1 MTDTAATRPYGVL
14 GRVLGHSYTPT
25 IYKELAG
32 LEYVRFER
40 EPEDLAAFMTGDEW
54 EGTNVTIPYKRAVM
68 EYLDELS
75 PLAERMGNV
84 NTITRLPDGRL
95 RGDNTDYFGFQ
106 CLVEELGVE
115 VAGKKVL
122 VLGATGGAGTTAS
135 MVLGDLG
142 ATVVPVG
149 RTSEVNYGNIA
160 QQSDAALLVNCTP
173 AGMFPHCPD
182 APCTLEGL
190 DALEGVI
197 DIVYNPA
204 RTGLMLEAERR
215 GIPCIGGLLMLVAQ
229 AAQAV
234 ERYTGQVTPR
244 ERILDVTERLSRR
257 EQNIAL
263 IGMPGSGKTRVGEQI
278 ALLTGREHIDLDAAL
293 EKRLGMPCADYI
305 VERGEAA
312 FREQETAALSD
323 ISKRSGLVLSTGGGV
338 VTRDE
343 NYPLLHQNSQIVML
357 NRKLDELAHKGRPIT
372 ARDGIDKLAEQR
384 MPRYCAWADYIIDSR
399 DCAANTAQALLDT
412 LYPAKKGQ
420 VYFGRFY
427 LGKRR
432 RPQDRP
438 RQPTTKEAT
447 MKALVINGPNLNMLG
462 IREPGIYGSDNYDR
476 LVQICKEAGAAQGFD
491 EVEVFQSNHEGS
503 IVDKIQ
509 EAYGKVDGIV
519 INPAAYTHTSVA
531 ILDALKAVAIPAV
544 EVHISAVET
553 REDFRQISYARLAC
567 FATITG
573 EGLQGYAHALELLG
587 KRLEK

>member
-40 EPEDLAAFMTGDEW
+40 EPEDLEAFMTGNEW

-115 VAGKKVL
+115 VAGKKAL

-142 ATVVPVG
+142 AIVVPVG
-149 RTSEVNYGNIA
+149 RTSEVNYSNIA
-160 QQSDAALLVNCTP
+160 QQSDATLLVNCTP

-234 ERYTGQVTPR
+234 ERYTGQATPR
-244 ERILDVTERLSRR
+244 KRILDVTERLSRR

-278 ALLTGREHIDLDAAL
+278 AQLTGREHIDLDRAL
-293 EKRLGMPCADYI
+293 EERLGMPCADFI

-312 FREQETAALSD
+312 FREQETAALAD

-343 NYPLLHQNSQIVML
+343 NYPLLHQNSQIAML

-384 MPRYCAWADYIIDSR
+384 MPRYRAWADYIIDSR
-399 DCAANTAQALLDT
+399 DCAANTAAAIVET
-412 LYPAKKGQ
+412 LSPAKKGQ

-432 RPQDRP
+432 RSQDQP
-438 RQPTTKEAT
+438 RQPTAKEAT

-476 LVQICKEAGAAQGFD
+476 LVQICQEAGAAQGFD

-553 REDFRQISYARLAC
+553 REDFRQVSYARLAC

-573 EGLQGYAHALELLG
+573 EGLQGYAHALELL
-587 KRLEK
+587 KERLEK

>member
-25 IYKELAG
+25 IFKELAG

-84 NTITRLPDGRL
+84 NTITRLADGRL

-115 VAGKKVL
+115 VADKKAL

-142 ATVVPVG
+142 AIVVPVG
-149 RTSEVNYGNIA
+149 RTSEVNYDNIA

-204 RTGLMLEAERR
+204 RTGLMLGAERR

-244 ERILDVTERLSRR
+244 ERILDVTERLSR
-257 EQNIAL
+257 
-263 IGMPGSGKTRVGEQI
+263 
-278 ALLTGREHIDLDAAL
+278 AL
-293 EKRLGMPCADYI
+293 EERLGMPCADFI
-305 VERGEAA
+305 VEHGEPA
-312 FREQETAALSD
+312 FREQETAALAD

-384 MPRYCAWADYIIDSR
+384 MPRYRAWADYIIDSR

-412 LYPAKKGQ
+412 LPS
-420 VYFGRFY
+420 
-427 LGKRR
+427 
-432 RPQDRP
+432 
-438 RQPTTKEAT
+438 
-447 MKALVINGPNLNMLG
+447 AL
-462 IREPGIYGSDNYDR
+462 
-476 LVQICKEAGAAQGFD
+476 
-491 EVEVFQSNHEGS
+491 
-503 IVDKIQ
+503 
-509 EAYGKVDGIV
+509 
-519 INPAAYTHTSVA
+519 
-531 ILDALKAVAIPAV
+531 
-544 EVHISAVET
+544 
-553 REDFRQISYARLAC
+553 
-567 FATITG
+567 
-573 EGLQGYAHALELLG
+573 
-587 KRLEK
+587 

>member
-1 MTDTAATRPYGVL
+1 MTDTAANRPYGVL

-40 EPEDLAAFMTGDEW
+40 EPEDLAAFMTGNEW

-115 VAGKKVL
+115 IAGKKVL

-142 ATVVPVG
+142 AIVVPVG
-149 RTSEVNYGNIA
+149 RTSEVNYDNIA

-204 RTGLMLEAERR
+204 RTALMLEAEHR
-215 GIPCIGGLLMLVAQ
+215 GILCIGGLLMLVAQ

-234 ERYTGQVTPR
+234 ERYTGQATPR
-244 ERILDVTERLSRR
+244 KRILDVTERLSRR

-278 ALLTGREHIDLDAAL
+278 AQLTGREHIDLDRAL
-293 EKRLGMPCADYI
+293 EERLGMPCADFI
-305 VERGEAA
+305 VERGEVA
-312 FREQETAALSD
+312 FREQETAALAD

-384 MPRYCAWADYIIDSR
+384 MPRYRAWADYIIDSR
-399 DCAANTAQALLDT
+399 DCAANTA
-412 LYPAKKGQ
+412 
-420 VYFGRFY
+420 R
-427 LGKRR
+427 
-432 RPQDRP
+432 
-438 RQPTTKEAT
+438 PTTKEAT

-476 LVQICKEAGAAQGFD
+476 LVQICQEAGAAQGFD

-553 REDFRQISYARLAC
+553 REDFRQVSYARLAC

-573 EGLQGYAHALELLG
+573 EGLQGYAHALELL
-587 KRLEK
+587 KEHLEE

>member
-25 IYKELAG
+25 IYKELVG

-40 EPEDLAAFMTGDEW
+40 EPEDLEAFMTGNEW
-54 EGTNVTIPYKRAVM
+54 EGANVTIPYKRAVM
-68 EYLDELS
+68 DYLDELS

-115 VAGKKVL
+115 VAGKKAL

-142 ATVVPVG
+142 AIVVPVG
-149 RTSEVNYGNIA
+149 RTSEVNYDNIA

-204 RTGLMLEAERR
+204 RTG
-215 GIPCIGGLLMLVAQ
+215 LMLVAQ

-278 ALLTGREHIDLDAAL
+278 ALLTGREHIDLDRAL
-293 EKRLGMPCADYI
+293 EERLGMPCADFI

-312 FREQETAALSD
+312 FREQETAALAG

-384 MPRYCAWADYIIDSR
+384 MPRYRAWADYIIDSR
-399 DCAANTAQALLDT
+399 DCAANTA
-412 LYPAKKGQ
+412 
-420 VYFGRFY
+420 
-427 LGKRR
+427 
-432 RPQDRP
+432 
-438 RQPTTKEAT
+438 
-447 MKALVINGPNLNMLG
+447 
-462 IREPGIYGSDNYDR
+462 
-476 LVQICKEAGAAQGFD
+476 AA
-491 EVEVFQSNHEGS
+491 
-503 IVDKIQ
+503 I
-509 EAYGKVDGIV
+509 
-519 INPAAYTHTSVA
+519 
-531 ILDALKAVAIPAV
+531 
-544 EVHISAVET
+544 VET
-553 REDFRQISYARLAC
+553 L
-567 FATITG
+567 
-573 EGLQGYAHALELLG
+573 
-587 KRLEK
+587 

>member
-1 MTDTAATRPYGVL
+1 MPDTAATRPYGVL

-40 EPEDLAAFMTGDEW
+40 EPEDLATFMTGDEW
-54 EGTNVTIPYKRAVM
+54 EGANVTIPYKRAVM

-142 ATVVPVG
+142 ATVVSVG
-149 RTSEVNYGNIA
+149 RTSEVNYGNSS

-204 RTGLMLEAERR
+204 RTGLMLEAERC
-215 GIPCIGGLLMLVAQ
+215 GIPCVGGLLMLVAQ

-244 ERILDVTERLSRR
+244 ERILNVTERLSHR

-278 ALLTGREHIDLDAAL
+278 AQLTGREHIDLDRAL
-293 EKRLGMPCADYI
+293 EERLGMPCADFI

-312 FREQETAALSD
+312 FRERETAALAD

-384 MPRYCAWADYIIDSR
+384 MPRYRAWADYIIDSR
-399 DCAANTAQALLDT
+399 DCAANTARALT
-412 LYPAKKGQ
+412 KTNTKGTGTF
-420 VYFGRFY
+420 VVVFHSASPN
-427 LGKRR
+427 
-432 RPQDRP
+432 RP
-438 RQPTTKEAT
+438 TAKEAT
-447 MKALVINGPNLNMLG
+447 MKALVINGPNLNLLG
-462 IREPGIYGSDNYDR
+462 IREPGTYGSDNYDR
-476 LVQICKEAGAAQGFD
+476 LVQICQEAGAAQGFD

-553 REDFRQISYARLAC
+553 REDFRQVSYARLAC

-573 EGLQGYAHALELLG
+573 EGLQGYAHALELLRE
-587 KRLEK
+587 RLEK

>member
-1 MTDTAATRPYGVL
+1 MADVTATRPYGVL

-40 EPEDLAAFMTGDEW
+40 EPEDLQTFMTGDEW

-75 PLAERMGNV
+75 PLAERMATSTPSHACPTAACAATTL
-84 NTITRLPDGRL
+84 TISVFSALSRSWALRLP
-95 RGDNTDYFGFQ
+95 
-106 CLVEELGVE
+106 
-115 VAGKKVL
+115 AKKPR
-122 VLGATGGAGTTAS
+122 ARCHRCAGTTAS

-142 ATVVPVG
+142 AIVVPVG
-149 RTSEVNYGNIA
+149 RTSEVNYDNIA

-204 RTGLMLEAERR
+204 RTGLMLEAERH

-234 ERYTGQVTPR
+234 ERYTGQITPR
-244 ERILDVTERLSRR
+244 ERILDVTERLSHR

-278 ALLTGREHIDLDAAL
+278 AELTGHEHIDLDRAL
-293 EKRLGMPCADYI
+293 EERLGMPCADFI

-312 FREQETAALSD
+312 FREQETAELAD

-338 VTRDE
+338 VARDE

-384 MPRYCAWADYIIDSR
+384 MPRYRAWADYIIDSR
-399 DCAANTAQALLDT
+399 DCAANTARAVLDT
-412 LYPAKKGQ
+412 LPPA
-420 VYFGRFY
+420 
-427 LGKRR
+427 L
-432 RPQDRP
+432 
-438 RQPTTKEAT
+438 
-447 MKALVINGPNLNMLG
+447 
-462 IREPGIYGSDNYDR
+462 
-476 LVQICKEAGAAQGFD
+476 
-491 EVEVFQSNHEGS
+491 
-503 IVDKIQ
+503 
-509 EAYGKVDGIV
+509 
-519 INPAAYTHTSVA
+519 
-531 ILDALKAVAIPAV
+531 
-544 EVHISAVET
+544 
-553 REDFRQISYARLAC
+553 
-567 FATITG
+567 
-573 EGLQGYAHALELLG
+573 
-587 KRLEK
+587 

>member
-1 MTDTAATRPYGVL
+1 MPDTAATRPYGVL

-40 EPEDLAAFMTGDEW
+40 EPEDLATFMTGDEW
-54 EGTNVTIPYKRAVM
+54 EGANVTIPYKRAVM

-142 ATVVPVG
+142 APWCPWAARARSTTATAPSNPMPRCSSTVRLPVCSP
-149 RTSEVNYGNIA
+149 TA
-160 QQSDAALLVNCTP
+160 PTLP
-173 AGMFPHCPD
+173 ARSKPRC
-182 APCTLEGL
+182 AR
-190 DALEGVI
+190 GVI

-215 GIPCIGGLLMLVAQ
+215 GIPCVGGLLMLVAQ

-244 ERILDVTERLSRR
+244 ERILNVTERLSRR

-278 ALLTGREHIDLDAAL
+278 AQLTGREHIDLDRAL
-293 EKRLGMPCADYI
+293 EERLGMPCADFI

-312 FREQETAALSD
+312 FRERETAALAD

-384 MPRYCAWADYIIDSR
+384 MPRYRAWADYIIDSR
-399 DCAANTAQALLDT
+399 DCAANTARAVLDT
-412 LYPAKKGQ
+412 LPPA
-420 VYFGRFY
+420 
-427 LGKRR
+427 L
-432 RPQDRP
+432 
-438 RQPTTKEAT
+438 
-447 MKALVINGPNLNMLG
+447 
-462 IREPGIYGSDNYDR
+462 
-476 LVQICKEAGAAQGFD
+476 
-491 EVEVFQSNHEGS
+491 
-503 IVDKIQ
+503 
-509 EAYGKVDGIV
+509 
-519 INPAAYTHTSVA
+519 
-531 ILDALKAVAIPAV
+531 
-544 EVHISAVET
+544 
-553 REDFRQISYARLAC
+553 
-567 FATITG
+567 
-573 EGLQGYAHALELLG
+573 
-587 KRLEK
+587 

>member
-1 MTDTAATRPYGVL
+1 MTDVAATRPYGVL

-40 EPEDLAAFMTGDEW
+40 EPEDLQAFMTGDEW
-54 EGTNVTIPYKRAVM
+54 KGTNVTIPYKRAVM

-115 VAGKKVL
+115 VAGKKAL

-142 ATVVPVG
+142 AIVMPVG
-149 RTSEVNYGNIA
+149 RTSEVNYDNIA

-204 RTGLMLEAERR
+204 RTGLMLGAERR

-263 IGMPGSGKTRVGEQI
+263 IG
-278 ALLTGREHIDLDAAL
+278 REHIDLDRAL
-293 EKRLGMPCADYI
+293 EERLGMPCADFI
-305 VERGEAA
+305 VEHGEPA
-312 FREQETAALSD
+312 FREQETAALAD

-384 MPRYCAWADYIIDSR
+384 MPRYRAWADYIIDSR

-412 LYPAKKGQ
+412 LPS
-420 VYFGRFY
+420 
-427 LGKRR
+427 
-432 RPQDRP
+432 
-438 RQPTTKEAT
+438 
-447 MKALVINGPNLNMLG
+447 AL
-462 IREPGIYGSDNYDR
+462 
-476 LVQICKEAGAAQGFD
+476 
-491 EVEVFQSNHEGS
+491 
-503 IVDKIQ
+503 
-509 EAYGKVDGIV
+509 
-519 INPAAYTHTSVA
+519 
-531 ILDALKAVAIPAV
+531 
-544 EVHISAVET
+544 
-553 REDFRQISYARLAC
+553 
-567 FATITG
+567 
-573 EGLQGYAHALELLG
+573 
-587 KRLEK
+587 

>member
-95 RGDNTDYFGFQ
+95 HGDNTDYFGFQ

-115 VAGKKVL
+115 VAGKKAL

-135 MVLGDLG
+135 MVLGDMG
-142 ATVVPVG
+142 AIVVPVG
-149 RTSEVNYGNIA
+149 RTSEVNYDNIA
-160 QQSDAALLVNCTP
+160 QQSDASLLVNCTP

-204 RTGLMLEAERR
+204 RTGLMLEAERH

-234 ERYTGQVTPR
+234 ERYTGQVTLR

-278 ALLTGREHIDLDAAL
+278 AQLTGREHIDLDRAL
-293 EKRLGMPCADYI
+293 EERLGMPCADFI

-312 FREQETAALSD
+312 FREQETAALTD

-343 NYPLLHQNSQIVML
+343 NYPLHQNSQIVML

-384 MPRYCAWADYIIDSR
+384 MPRHRAWADYIIDSR
-399 DCAANTAQALLDT
+399 DCAANTAHALLDT
-412 LYPAKKGQ
+412 LPPA
-420 VYFGRFY
+420 
-427 LGKRR
+427 L
-432 RPQDRP
+432 
-438 RQPTTKEAT
+438 
-447 MKALVINGPNLNMLG
+447 
-462 IREPGIYGSDNYDR
+462 
-476 LVQICKEAGAAQGFD
+476 
-491 EVEVFQSNHEGS
+491 
-503 IVDKIQ
+503 
-509 EAYGKVDGIV
+509 
-519 INPAAYTHTSVA
+519 
-531 ILDALKAVAIPAV
+531 
-544 EVHISAVET
+544 
-553 REDFRQISYARLAC
+553 
-567 FATITG
+567 
-573 EGLQGYAHALELLG
+573 
-587 KRLEK
+587 

>member
-1 MTDTAATRPYGVL
+1 MTDITATRPYGVL

-68 EYLDELS
+68 DYLDELS

-84 NTITRLPDGRL
+84 NTITRLPDGCL

-142 ATVVPVG
+142 AIVVPVG

-160 QQSDAALLVNCTP
+160 QQSDATLLVNCTP
-173 AGMFPHCPD
+173 AGMFPH
-182 APCTLEGL
+182 
-190 DALEGVI
+190 VI

-263 IGMPGSGKTRVGEQI
+263 IGMPGSGKTRVGEQVDV
-278 ALLTGREHIDLDAAL
+278 LTGREHIDLDHAL
-293 EKRLGMPCADYI
+293 EERLGMPCADFI

-312 FREQETAALSD
+312 FREQETAALAD

-384 MPRYCAWADYIIDSR
+384 MPRYRAWADYIIDSR
-399 DCAANTAQALLDT
+399 DCAANTAQALLET
-412 LYPAKKGQ
+412 LQPA
-420 VYFGRFY
+420 
-427 LGKRR
+427 L
-432 RPQDRP
+432 
-438 RQPTTKEAT
+438 
-447 MKALVINGPNLNMLG
+447 
-462 IREPGIYGSDNYDR
+462 
-476 LVQICKEAGAAQGFD
+476 
-491 EVEVFQSNHEGS
+491 
-503 IVDKIQ
+503 
-509 EAYGKVDGIV
+509 
-519 INPAAYTHTSVA
+519 
-531 ILDALKAVAIPAV
+531 
-544 EVHISAVET
+544 
-553 REDFRQISYARLAC
+553 
-567 FATITG
+567 
-573 EGLQGYAHALELLG
+573 
-587 KRLEK
+587 

>member
-40 EPEDLAAFMTGDEW
+40 EPEDLEAFMTGDEW

-95 RGDNTDYFGFQ
+95 HGDNTDYFGFQ

-115 VAGKKVL
+115 VAGKKAL

-135 MVLGDLG
+135 MVLGDMG
-142 ATVVPVG
+142 AIVVPVG
-149 RTSEVNYGNIA
+149 RTSEVNYDNIA
-160 QQSDAALLVNCTP
+160 QQSDASLLVNCTP

-234 ERYTGQVTPR
+234 ERYTGKATPR

-278 ALLTGREHIDLDAAL
+278 AQLTGREHIDLDRAL
-293 EKRLGMPCADYI
+293 EERLGMPCADFI
-305 VERGEAA
+305 IKCGEAA
-312 FREQETAALSD
+312 FREQETAALAD
-323 ISKRSGLVLSTGGGV
+323 ISKRSGLGA
-338 VTRDE
+338 
-343 NYPLLHQNSQIVML
+343 LH
-357 NRKLDELAHKGRPIT
+357 
-372 ARDGIDKLAEQR
+372 
-384 MPRYCAWADYIIDSR
+384 
-399 DCAANTAQALLDT
+399 
-412 LYPAKKGQ
+412 
-420 VYFGRFY
+420 
-427 LGKRR
+427 RR
-432 RPQDRP
+432 RRGYARRELPSAAPKQPNRDAQPQARRARP
-438 RQPTTKEAT
+438 QGPPHHRARRHRQAGRAAYAALPRLGRLHHRLTRLRRQHRPCPPRHPPTRSLTKTTTK
-447 MKALVINGPNLNMLG
+447 G
-462 IREPGIYGSDNYDR
+462 
-476 LVQICKEAGAAQGFD
+476 AGTF
-491 EVEVFQSNHEGS
+491 VVVFQ
-503 IVDKIQ
+503 
-509 EAYGKVDGIV
+509 
-519 INPAAYTHTSVA
+519 
-531 ILDALKAVAIPAV
+531 
-544 EVHISAVET
+544 
-553 REDFRQISYARLAC
+553 
-567 FATITG
+567 
-573 EGLQGYAHALELLG
+573 LQR
-587 KRLEK
+587 KQP

>member
-1 MTDTAATRPYGVL
+1 MAACAAT
-14 GRVLGHSYTPT
+14 TPT
-25 IYKELAG
+25 TLVFSVWSRSWALK
-32 LEYVRFER
+32 
-40 EPEDLAAFMTGDEW
+40 
-54 EGTNVTIPYKRAVM
+54 
-68 EYLDELS
+68 
-75 PLAERMGNV
+75 
-84 NTITRLPDGRL
+84 LPD
-95 RGDNTDYFGFQ
+95 
-106 CLVEELGVE
+106 
-115 VAGKKVL
+115 KKVL

-142 ATVVPVG
+142 AIVVPVG
-149 RTSEVNYGNIA
+149 RTSEVNYDNIA

-215 GIPCIGGLLMLVAQ
+215 GIPCIGGLLMLAAQ

-234 ERYTGQVTPR
+234 ERYTGKATPR
-244 ERILDVTERLSRR
+244 ERILDVTERLSHR

-278 ALLTGREHIDLDAAL
+278 AQLTGREHFDLDRAL
-293 EKRLGMPCADYI
+293 EERLGMPCADYI

-312 FREQETAALSD
+312 FREQETAALAD

-357 NRKLDELAHKGRPIT
+357 NRKLDELAHKGRPSPPAMASTSWPSSVCRATAPGPTASSTHATAPPTPRLPSSTPFHQPSSKNHHKGDRPLCGGFSFRLT
-372 ARDGIDKLAEQR
+372 AR
-384 MPRYCAWADYIIDSR
+384 S
-399 DCAANTAQALLDT
+399 TA
-412 LYPAKKGQ
+412 
-420 VYFGRFY
+420 
-427 LGKRR
+427 
-432 RPQDRP
+432 
-438 RQPTTKEAT
+438 KEAT

-476 LVQICKEAGAAQGFD
+476 LVQICQEAGAAQGFD

-509 EAYGKVDGIV
+509 EAYWQGRRHRHQPGRLHAHERGDPRRAQSRRHPRRRGPHQRRRDPRGLPPGELRTPGLLRHHHRRGLAGLCPCVGAAERVSRKVKCQPQQTAV
-519 INPAAYTHTSVA
+519 ACSHSAPAAYKTKKPRPSSGPGLINDGAPWRIRTVDLGIRSP
-531 ILDALKAVAIPAV
+531 LLYPT
-544 EVHISAVET
+544 ELME
-553 REDFRQISYARLAC
+553 QITARPS
-567 FATITG
+567 
-573 EGLQGYAHALELLG
+573 
-587 KRLEK
+587 KRKPVRRK

>member
-32 LEYVRFER
+32 LDYVRFER

-115 VAGKKVL
+115 VASKKAL

-135 MVLGDLG
+135 MVLDDLG
-142 ATVVPVG
+142 AIVVPVG
-149 RTSEVNYGNIA
+149 RTSEVNYDDIA

-182 APCTLEGL
+182 APCMLEGL

-244 ERILDVTERLSRR
+244 EHILDVTERLSRR

-263 IGMPGSGKTRVGEQI
+263 IGMPGSGKTREGEQI
-278 ALLTGREHIDLDAAL
+278 SQLTGR
-293 EKRLGMPCADYI
+293 
-305 VERGEAA
+305 
-312 FREQETAALSD
+312 
-323 ISKRSGLVLSTGGGV
+323 
-338 VTRDE
+338 
-343 NYPLLHQNSQIVML
+343 
-357 NRKLDELAHKGRPIT
+357 
-372 ARDGIDKLAEQR
+372 
-384 MPRYCAWADYIIDSR
+384 
-399 DCAANTAQALLDT
+399 
-412 LYPAKKGQ
+412 
-420 VYFGRFY
+420 
-427 LGKRR
+427 
-432 RPQDRP
+432 
-438 RQPTTKEAT
+438 
-447 MKALVINGPNLNMLG
+447 
-462 IREPGIYGSDNYDR
+462 
-476 LVQICKEAGAAQGFD
+476 
-491 EVEVFQSNHEGS
+491 
-503 IVDKIQ
+503 
-509 EAYGKVDGIV
+509 
-519 INPAAYTHTSVA
+519 
-531 ILDALKAVAIPAV
+531 
-544 EVHISAVET
+544 
-553 REDFRQISYARLAC
+553 
-567 FATITG
+567 
-573 EGLQGYAHALELLG
+573 
-587 KRLEK
+587 

>member
-14 GRVLGHSYTPT
+14 GRVLGHSYTPP

-54 EGTNVTIPYKRAVM
+54 EGTNVTIPYKRAVI

-95 RGDNTDYFGFQ
+95 HGDNTDYFGFQ

-115 VAGKKVL
+115 VAGKKAL

-135 MVLGDLG
+135 MVLGDMG
-142 ATVVPVG
+142 AIVVPVG
-149 RTSEVNYGNIA
+149 RTSEVNYDNIA
-160 QQSDAALLVNCTP
+160 QQSDASLLVNCTP

-234 ERYTGQVTPR
+234 ERYTGKATPR

-278 ALLTGREHIDLDAAL
+278 AQLTGREHIDLDRAL
-293 EKRLGMPCADYI
+293 EERLGMPCADFI
-305 VERGEAA
+305 IKCGEAA
-312 FREQETAALSD
+312 FREQETAALAD

-384 MPRYCAWADYIIDSR
+384 MPRYRASTPSHPLSNQNHHKGGRHLCGGFS
-399 DCAANTAQALLDT
+399 TA
-412 LYPAKKGQ
+412 
-420 VYFGRFY
+420 
-427 LGKRR
+427 
-432 RPQDRP
+432 
-438 RQPTTKEAT
+438 KEAT

-476 LVQICKEAGAAQGFD
+476 LVQICQEAGAAQGFD
-491 EVEVFQSNHEGS
+491 EVDVFQSNHEGS

-553 REDFRQISYARLAC
+553 REDFRQVSYARLAC

-573 EGLQGYAHALELLG
+573 EGLQGYAHALELLRE
-587 KRLEK
+587 RLEK

>member
-1 MTDTAATRPYGVL
+1 MNDTAATRPCGVL

-40 EPEDLAAFMTGDEW
+40 EPEDLATFMTGDEW

-84 NTITRLPDGRL
+84 NTITRLSDGRL

-115 VAGKKVL
+115 VAGNKVL

-142 ATVVPVG
+142 AIVVPVG
-149 RTSEVNYGNIA
+149 RTSEVNYDNIA
-160 QQSDAALLVNCTP
+160 QQSDATLLVNCTP

-234 ERYTGQVTPR
+234 ERYTGQITPR

-278 ALLTGREHIDLDAAL
+278 ALLTGREHIDLDRAL
-293 EKRLGMPCADYI
+293 EKRLGMPCADFI
-305 VERGEAA
+305 IERGEAA
-312 FREQETAALSD
+312 FREQETATLAD

-372 ARDGIDKLAEQR
+372 ARDGINKLAEQR
-384 MPRYCAWADYIIDSR
+384 MPRYRAWADCIIDSR
-399 DCAANTAQALLDT
+399 DCAANTAAAVLDT
-412 LYPAKKGQ
+412 LPPA
-420 VYFGRFY
+420 
-427 LGKRR
+427 L
-432 RPQDRP
+432 
-438 RQPTTKEAT
+438 
-447 MKALVINGPNLNMLG
+447 
-462 IREPGIYGSDNYDR
+462 
-476 LVQICKEAGAAQGFD
+476 
-491 EVEVFQSNHEGS
+491 
-503 IVDKIQ
+503 
-509 EAYGKVDGIV
+509 
-519 INPAAYTHTSVA
+519 
-531 ILDALKAVAIPAV
+531 
-544 EVHISAVET
+544 
-553 REDFRQISYARLAC
+553 
-567 FATITG
+567 
-573 EGLQGYAHALELLG
+573 
-587 KRLEK
+587 

>member
-1 MTDTAATRPYGVL
+1 MTDVAATRPYGVL

-40 EPEDLAAFMTGDEW
+40 EPEDLQAFMTGDEW

-84 NTITRLPDGRL
+84 NTIKRLPDGRL

-115 VAGKKVL
+115 VAGKKAL

-149 RTSEVNYGNIA
+149 RTSEVNYDNIS

-244 ERILDVTERLSRR
+244 ERILDVTERLSRH

-278 ALLTGREHIDLDAAL
+278 ALLTGREHIDLDRAL
-293 EKRLGMPCADYI
+293 EERLGMPCADFI

-312 FREQETAALSD
+312 FREQETAALFD

-343 NYPLLHQNSQIVML
+343 NYPLLHQNGEIFCLQRALERLPS
-357 NRKLDELAHKGRPIT
+357 AGRPV
-372 ARDGIDKLAEQR
+372 
-384 MPRYCAWADYIIDSR
+384 S
-399 DCAANTAQALLDT
+399 QALGAQT
-412 LYPAKKGQ
+412 IYAQRKPLYA
-420 VYFGRFY
+420 RFADAMIDNN
-427 LGKRR
+427 GT
-432 RPQDRP
+432 P
-438 RQPTTKEAT
+438 EA
-447 MKALVINGPNLNMLG
+447 A
-462 IREPGIYGSDNYDR
+462 
-476 LVQICKEAGAAQGFD
+476 AAQIL
-491 EVEVFQSNHEGS
+491 EV
-503 IVDKIQ
+503 
-509 EAYGKVDGIV
+509 
-519 INPAAYTHTSVA
+519 
-531 ILDALKAVAIPAV
+531 
-544 EVHISAVET
+544 
-553 REDFRQISYARLAC
+553 
-567 FATITG
+567 
-573 EGLQGYAHALELLG
+573 LG
-587 KRLEK
+587 CSC